1 MISTTAEFQ
10 GQFIASPGT
19 LLEAMPRPGCFWMP
33 PSSAKASGNRA
44 KISWILNKLGFLSNI
59 VREILIP
66 FTPFPSDKKE
76 PKQNGSLGTMV
87 CCELSENDFFFKEG
101 WWKGEEETRRK
112 ELRGSIYLDIILES
126 WQWRRQYRVS
136 LVERPE
142 HIM

>member
-1 MISTTAEFQ
+1 MGHWELWCAVSFQKMI
-10 GQFIASPGT
+10 
-19 LLEAMPRPGCFWMP
+19 
-33 PSSAKASGNRA
+33 
-44 KISWILNKLGFLSNI
+44 
-59 VREILIP
+59 
-66 FTPFPSDKKE
+66 
-76 PKQNGSLGTMV
+76 
-87 CCELSENDFFFKEG
+87 FFFKEG